1 MLNFIETGFDNYAEL
16 IPYFEKNNE
25 FISNYGVVGT
35 YIWQD
40 YYRYRY
46 AVIDGMLVMYGYDPD
61 LDQHYYCYPLGD
73 GDATAVLKKLVAEA
87 EKPFYIA
94 LVPESAEKAVEEL
107 LGVKG
112 VEAREEEDYLYSA
125 EDLATLSGK
134 KFHSQRNHINYF
146 NEHYNSEFELLDKD
160 NVKDIIPFLDK
171 IQKQH
176 PQSENTYFAERRALK
191 SIVEDWE
198 KLPVLGARLTVD
210 GEMAAFCIGEIC
222 GEQLLVRSEKA
233 DKNIRGAYPSINRDF
248 VAHFYKNGEGIKFV
262 NREED
267 MGIEGLRKS
276 KTEYHPIKLIKKFF
290 FRVDEQRN

>member
-1 MLNFIETGFDNYAEL
+1 MLDFVKTGLENYAE
-16 IPYFEKNNE
+16 IAPYFEKNTE
-25 FISNYGVVGT
+25 FISNYGLVGT
-35 YIWQD
+35 YLWQD

-46 AVIDGMLVMYGYDPD
+46 AVTDGMLVMYGYDPD

-73 GDATAVLKKLVAEA
+73 GDKIGVLKKLVAEV

-112 VEAREEEDYLYSA
+112 TEAREEEDYLYLA
-125 EDLATLSGK
+125 ADLATLSGK
-134 KFHSQRNHINYF
+134 KYHTQRNHINYF
-146 NEHYNSEFELLDKD
+146 DTNYRSEFEMLDKN

-191 SIVEDWE
+191 SLTDDWD
-198 KLPVLGARLTVD
+198 KLPVLGAKLSVD
-210 GEMAAFCIGEIC
+210 GEIVAFCIGEIC

-248 VAHFYKNGEGIKFV
+248 VAAFYKNGEGVKIV

-276 KTEYHPIKLIKKFF
+276 KTEYHPVKLVKKFF
-290 FRVDEQRN
+290 FRVEK